1 MRLLAGPHLYIN
13 VQHERIATAIFAW
26 SCGSMYPGEGRGPA
40 PPASA
45 AAAAVA
51 GAAPPCELP
60 LRRAKQAPSCCVRG
74 SASVRHLPRPQRKIL
89 SRDTAARTY
98 LQPRGVCSAQ
108 HFVDG
113 AVLLARR
120 CALRVYRRARGASR
134 ALTRSAARRGAEHT
148 LGRCCA
154 PRAAEAVAEGGKH
167 AHCQIRLR
175 SGWLSTPAGGA
186 GRTPVSL

>member
-1 MRLLAGPHLYIN
+1 MVLRLQRQPPPLPSL
-13 VQHERIATAIFAW
+13 VLL
-26 SCGSMYPGEGRGPA
+26 
-40 PPASA
+40 PPANCR
-45 AAAAVA
+45 
-51 GAAPPCELP
+51 CEEQSKH
-60 LRRAKQAPSCCVRG
+60 RVVVRG
-74 SASVRHLPRPQRKIL
+74 SASVFGIYPVHSAKSYRATPLH
-89 SRDTAARTY
+89 ARICRL

-175 SGWLSTPAGGA
+175 SGWLSTRAGGA
-186 GRTPVSL
+186 GRTPLSL

>member
-1 MRLLAGPHLYIN
+1 MVLRLQVSRRG
-13 VQHERIATAIFAW
+13 AW
-26 SCGSMYPGEGRGPA
+26 SC
-40 PPASA
+40 ASSVSRRRCRRWCCSPLRIA
-45 AAAAVA
+45 AAKSKAST
-51 GAAPPCELP
+51 EL
-60 LRRAKQAPSCCVRG
+60 L
-74 SASVRHLPRPQRKIL
+74 SAWVSFNLRHLPRPQRKIL

-154 PRAAEAVAEGGKH
+154 PGAAEAVAEGGKH

-186 GRTPVSL
+186 GRTPLSI